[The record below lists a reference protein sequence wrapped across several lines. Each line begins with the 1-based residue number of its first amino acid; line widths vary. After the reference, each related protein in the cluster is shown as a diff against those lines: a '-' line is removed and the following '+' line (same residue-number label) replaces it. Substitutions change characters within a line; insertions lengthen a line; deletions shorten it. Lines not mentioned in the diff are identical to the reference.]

1 MRVTRELP
9 ALAAGAVDVSFV
21 IQGYEEVITDDTAWN
36 EHSHPW
42 HELLWNA
49 HGASTAVVD
58 STVWC
63 ITPTL
68 GLWMPAGRL
77 HSASAVAGTSYRA
90 HFFRHGTVSALPD
103 EPVAVDI
110 TPLLRLLLDRLGEP
124 HLPPRSRD
132 VTEAMVLD
140 VLRPS
145 PRALLVQLPTS
156 ALLRPIVDAVRADPS
171 DQRTLTGWATALGC
185 SARTLTRAFRTETG
199 TSFARWVASVRAQH
213 AVHLLARGFEIDV
226 VADAVGY
233 RSPSAFGAAF
243 RRTTGTTPGRFRA
256 R

>member
-9 ALAAGAVDVSFV
+9 TLAAGEVDVPFV
-21 IQGYEEVITDDTAWN
+21 IQGYEEVVTADTAWN

-42 HELLWNA
+42 HELLWNE
-49 HGASTAVVD
+49 HGASTAVVGAQ
-58 STVWC
+58 VWC

-68 GLWMPAGRL
+68 GLWMPAGQL

-90 HFFRHGTVSALPD
+90 HFFRHGTRSALSD
-103 EPVAVDI
+103 EPVAVEI
-110 TPLLRLLLDRLGEP
+110 TPLLRLLLERLEEQE
-124 HLPPRSRD
+124 LPSRSRT
-132 VTEAMVLD
+132 VTETMVLD

-156 ALLRPIVDAVRADPS
+156 ALLRPIVDVVRADPS
-171 DQRTLTGWATALGC
+171 NQRTLSGWAAVLGC
-185 SARTLTRAFRTETG
+185 SARTLTRAFRAETG

-213 AVHLLARGFEIDV
+213 AVQLLSLGFEVDV

-233 RSPSAFGAAF
+233 RSASAFGVAF
-243 RRTTGTTPGRFRA
+243 RRTTGMTPGRFRA
-256 R
+256 H